1 MRQQGSFLRKVGVFV
16 AVGLVTGSLTSVSSA
31 HLVRFGGSLT
41 VTFQPVSNVFKGRVS
56 SSKPRCET
64 GRTVAVFRVRSGPDE
79 RVAMDRTDSEGRW
92 KLTYNPR
99 AGNYYAKAF
108 RKDIGPGAHRH
119 ICRAITTSTF
129 NIPPRCGNGWDEAG
143 EACDDGNLV
152 NGDGCSASCQVE
164 GLSAQLAAKE
174 PAQGPKAACAAR
186 RSAVGLI

>member
-31 HLVRFGGSLT
+31 HLVRFGGFVT

-99 AGNYYAKAF
+99 AGNYY
-108 RKDIGPGAHRH
+108 
-119 ICRAITTSTF
+119 
-129 NIPPRCGNGWDEAG
+129 
-143 EACDDGNLV
+143 
-152 NGDGCSASCQVE
+152 
-164 GLSAQLAAKE
+164 
-174 PAQGPKAACAAR
+174 
-186 RSAVGLI
+186 